1 VGEVIMKEYVYVCL
15 TTNDDGMVIN
25 AIFRTPV
32 IALLWK
38 ADEPKEK
45 SPEIKKIP
53 LSVLNEQGW

>member
-1 VGEVIMKEYVYVCL
+1 MEEYVYVCL

-32 IALLWK
+32 TALLWK